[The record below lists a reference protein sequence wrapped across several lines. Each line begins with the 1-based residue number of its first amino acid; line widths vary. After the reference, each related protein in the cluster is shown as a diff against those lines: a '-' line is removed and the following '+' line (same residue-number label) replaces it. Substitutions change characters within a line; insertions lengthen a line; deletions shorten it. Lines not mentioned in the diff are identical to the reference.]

1 MPTTYAPV
9 ILKSEF
15 NRTIQHHHPTTR
27 SPRLCLS
34 PVLKLSLFHP
44 PIYDTKPSSHN
55 FITHP
60 IYSTIPHI
68 TLPYDHSLTTFSFVA
83 YPRHATHLFSFSL
96 LILTTSCFFF
106 FPRSTLASTLLIL
119 YIHPPRTCAMHMHRD
134 SSEEDDRTHDV
145 VDGLSNSPTHNR
157 ATNPFT
163 FLPGIHRAIHAPT
176 TTMTT
181 TTTYDESSSARTH
194 HRFCSSC
201 S

>member
-1 MPTTYAPV
+1 MTLGHTDSCHHATNVCPV

-55 FITHP
+55 LFTHP

-96 LILTTSCFFF
+96 LILTTSCLFFRL
-106 FPRSTLASTLLIL
+106 FPAINSCLDTINTL
-119 YIHPPRTCAMHMHRD
+119 YPPPSHLCYA
-134 SSEEDDRTHDV
+134 
-145 VDGLSNSPTHNR
+145 
-157 ATNPFT
+157 
-163 FLPGIHRAIHAPT
+163 HAP
-176 TTMTT
+176 
-181 TTTYDESSSARTH
+181 RL
-194 HRFCSSC
+194 
-201 S
+201 